1 MPAPHAH
8 DPAAADAPRR
18 VFHANAGF
26 LRQRR
31 LRRILSLAGYDLRLG
46 WPGPSDLVAVWGHSP
61 YAPRGE
67 ALAARTGAS
76 LIRIEDAFLR
86 SLHPGRSGEPPLGLV
101 IDHQGVHFDPATPS
115 DLETLLATHPL
126 DDTPLMDRARAA
138 IARLHE
144 AHLTKYTAFD
154 PKTPCPEPGYV
165 LVIDQTRGDAS
176 VTHGRADANTF
187 REMLFH
193 AQTDHPGAPVLIKTH
208 PETVQGHRAGYFG
221 ADVETDRIRL
231 FSDPVSPWALLDGAI
246 AVYTVS
252 SQLGFEAIYAG
263 HKPHVFGQPF
273 YAGWGLTEDHHPMP
287 LPRRGRPLSRAQLFA
302 GAMILYP
309 KWYDPCRDR
318 LCPLE
323 DAISALEAQ
332 TRAWREDH
340 AGWVASGMRLW
351 KRGHLQRFF
360 GSVRPVRFRSDP
372 TKAAALALQTGR
384 RQMCWA
390 SGATPA
396 PHALRLEDGFLRS
409 RGLGAELVP
418 PLSLVCDD
426 LGIYY
431 DPGAESRLER
441 LIASR
446 ARLRPDQRDRAEAL
460 IAALTARGLSK
471 YNLGELLP
479 DQADLPSGQRI
490 LVPGQVEND
499 ASIRL
504 GAGDAVAT
512 NLALLQK
519 ARSENPGAVILYKPH
534 PDVEAGLRP
543 GALTCAQLAGLA
555 DAVLDRT
562 DPATLLDHVDAVWTM
577 TSLLGFEALLRG
589 LPVTTTG
596 APFYAGW
603 GLTRDLGPIPPRR
616 RARPSLAGLVH
627 ATLIDYPRY
636 LDPRTNL
643 PCPVEVVLDRLSQGP
658 APRPGPANRALAKL
672 QGAFASQSWIWR
684 RGG

>member
-1 MPAPHAH
+1 MPQP
-8 DPAAADAPRR
+8 DVISPAGTPQSRR
-18 VFHANAGF
+18 VFYFNAGF
-26 LRQRR
+26 LRQRQV
-31 LRRILSLAGYDLRLG
+31 RRILDLAGYPLHLGKPGADDLI
-46 WPGPSDLVAVWGHSP
+46 AVWGHSP
-61 YAPRGE
+61 YAARGE
-67 ALAARTGAS
+67 AMARKTGAG
-76 LIRIEDAFLR
+76 LIRVEDAFLR
-86 SLHPGRSGEPPLGLV
+86 SLHPGRAGEAPLGLV
-101 IDHQGVHFDPATPS
+101 IDRTGIHFDASAPS
-115 DLETLLATHPL
+115 DIETLLATHPL
-126 DDTPLMDRARAA
+126 DDTALLDRARGC
-138 IARLHE
+138 IARLQE

-154 PKTPCPEPGYV
+154 PGTPCPDPGYV

-176 VTHGRADANTF
+176 VTHGGADANTF
-187 REMLFH
+187 REMLYH
-193 AQTDHPGAPVLIKTH
+193 AQADHPGARVLIKTH
-208 PETVQGHRAGYFG
+208 PETRDGHRAGYFG
-221 ADVETDRIRL
+221 PGDENDRVAL
-231 FSDPVSPWALLDGAI
+231 FADPVSPWSLLEGAV

-252 SQLGFEAIYAG
+252 SQLGFEAIFAG
-263 HKPHVFGQPF
+263 HKPKVFAHPF
-273 YAGWGLTEDHHPMP
+273 YAGWGLTEDLHPLA
-287 LPRRGRPLSRAQLFA
+287 LPRRGRPLTRAQMFA
-302 GAMILYP
+302 AAMILYP
-309 KWYDPCRDR
+309 KWYDPFRDR
-318 LCPLE
+318 LCELE
-323 DAISALEAQ
+323 DAIAFLEARS
-332 TRAWREDH
+332 RAWREDRR
-340 AGWVASGMRLW
+340 GWTASGMRLW
-351 KRGHLQRFF
+351 KRKPLQGFF
-360 GSVRPVRFRSDP
+360 GSQKRIIFDDDHGRAAR
-372 TKAAALALQTGR
+372 KAMSTGR
-384 RQMCWA
+384 RHMCWA
-390 SGATPA
+390 GKATPGTGTVQI
-396 PHALRLEDGFLRS
+396 EDGFLRS

-441 LIASR
+441 LIPSR
-446 ARLRPDQRDRAEAL
+446 AQLRPDQRDRAEAL

-471 YNLGELLP
+471 YNLGGLLP
-479 DQADLPSGQRI
+479 DRADLPSGQRI
-490 LVPGQVEND
+490 LVPGPVEND

-504 GAGDAVAT
+504 GAGAAVAT

-543 GALTCAQLAGLA
+543 GALTPAQLAGLA

-636 LDPRTNL
+636 LDPITNL